1 MSNHKEHNLS
11 YWKKRVR
18 RSQEGLKKSL
28 DAFQKRVEPQLPE
41 ILKGRFGG
49 PIEAAHI
56 AQESQKLRRQVE
68 RNTLPDEDLLRSH
81 VLSAFPDASPEKKEK
96 AFLIRKT
103 DALERAAVA
112 VRAKFREKKAR

>member
-18 RSQEGLKKSL
+18 RAQEGLKKSL

-49 PIEAAHI
+49 LIEAAHI